1 MKPARFAPLSFLAAL
16 AGCAVGPNYQ
26 PPKTAVPDTFIAA
39 AAPASG
45 TTAPATAPAA
55 AIDAAKWWHSLGDS
69 ELDSLVERAI
79 AANPDLQIALDHL
92 QEARTLRAAILGT
105 ALPTAGASVTK
116 ARGTGS
122 DLTRGRVSS
131 PLVAA
136 DHTVGVGNITEAGGF
151 DLAWELDLFGKY
163 RRQLEASRYDIEAAA
178 EARNAVLTAVIA
190 DVARAYFDL
199 RGLQMQLAVAKRSL
213 ATAQET
219 LDFVQARYDRGLT
232 NALDLTLA
240 RRELATLQADV
251 APLNSQIGAAQYA
264 IAVLLG
270 VYPENLVSELAAP
283 GVIPAMP
290 REISSGLPVDLLR
303 RRPDIREEERKLG
316 AATARIGV
324 ATANLFPHLGISGA
338 AGVENGGLP
347 GSLTHIWSFGPSA
360 FWSILDFGT
369 LDALVDLADLQ
380 THEQLVRYKATVLRA
395 VQDVDTSIGSYSAL
409 QDRLANIGDALL
421 ASQEAVGF
429 ASQRY
434 RRGLTDFLNVLD
446 AQRQEY
452 DLETKYAIAQRDAA
466 DQYVALYK
474 GLGGGWENYQAVPD
488 IRQPLPAVLAAFK
501 RLMTPANTQQ

>member
-1 MKPARFAPLSFLAAL
+1 MKFIRFAPLLLIGAL

-26 PPKTAVPDTFIAA
+26 PPKPAVPDAFVATPD
-39 AAPASG
+39 PAS
-45 TTAPATAPAA
+45 TVTAPAVAV
-55 AIDAAKWWHSLGDS
+55 DAAHWWHSLNDP

-105 ALPTAGASVTK
+105 ALPVAGAGATK

-122 DLTRGRVSS
+122 DLSRGRVDS
-131 PLVAA
+131 PLVSA
-136 DHTVGVGNITEAGGF
+136 DHTAGVGNISELGGF

-190 DVARAYFDL
+190 DVARTYFDL
-199 RGLQMQLAVAKRSL
+199 RGLQMQLAVAKRSV
-213 ATAQET
+213 AIAQQT

-232 NALDLTLA
+232 NALDVTLA

-251 APLNSQIGAAQYA
+251 APLNSQIGAAHYA

-270 VYPENLVSELAAP
+270 VFPENLAGELAAP
-283 GVIPAMP
+283 GIIPAMP
-290 REISSGLPVDLLR
+290 REISTGLPLDLLR
-303 RRPDIREEERKLG
+303 RRPDIREEERRLA

-324 ATANLFPHLGISGA
+324 ATANLFPHLGLTGA
-338 AGVENGGLP
+338 VGVENGGPP
-347 GSLTHIWSFGPSA
+347 GSMTHIWSFGPSA
-360 FWSILDFGT
+360 FWNILDFGT

-395 VQDVDTSIGSYSAL
+395 VQDVDTSIASYAAL
-409 QDRLANIGDALL
+409 QDRLGNIGDALL

-452 DLETKYAIAQRDAA
+452 DLETKYAIAQREAA
-466 DQYVALYK
+466 DQFVGLYK
-474 GLGGGWENYQAVPD
+474 GLGGGWENYQEVPD
-488 IRQPLPAVLAAFK
+488 IRQPLPAVMAAFK
-501 RLMTPANTQQ
+501 RLLAPANTPQ